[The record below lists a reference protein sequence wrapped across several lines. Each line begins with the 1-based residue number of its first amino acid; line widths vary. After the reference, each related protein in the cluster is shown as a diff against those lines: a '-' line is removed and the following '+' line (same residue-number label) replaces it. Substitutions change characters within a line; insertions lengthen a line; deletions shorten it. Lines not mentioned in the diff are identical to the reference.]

1 MMEKKELENR
11 KLEQKEGLCSYYENV
26 KSKQNVVVKLED
38 FVRAIRSD
46 RWKQRVEEF
55 RQKEAAGDKG
65 GANAIKNK
73 MPGLIVAGVCEGSH
87 SKVSFRCFSGY
98 LMIDIDHYVG
108 IIRQLLDRLEQL
120 PWTKAGWVS
129 ISGEGVKVIIR
140 IETFTQYEYEQLA
153 YPIVARYISRLLE
166 LPVDM
171 HCKDLSRTCY
181 ASYDPSAFYKE
192 TCEAFPWRDEVEAF
206 LAEQDEAKKATGA
219 KQHQPEVESTA
230 GGLVRNFLERYIERH
245 PYVRYHR
252 HDFQLALG
260 REARRAGMNELEF
273 EELVRL
279 AETRLAMPDCDA
291 PEIRRNLTDAY
302 RFAELNGLEEKPKK
316 GSQGS
321 RVQREPSL
329 REDEQEEASAN
340 NYVMRLSAPFL
351 PDWIFEDLPHLL
363 AEGLTV
369 AKDRRQRD
377 MLFLS
382 MLVNLSA
389 CMPRVKMVYDDTDIY
404 PHLFLTV
411 IASSASGKG
420 IMAHAARLART
431 VHDLLKEEQTRMN
444 RQYEEDLLLWEQEE
458 F

>member
-230 GGLVRNFLERYIERH
+230 GGLVRNFWN
-245 PYVRYHR
+245 
-252 HDFQLALG
+252 A
-260 REARRAGMNELEF
+260 
-273 EELVRL
+273 
-279 AETRLAMPDCDA
+279 T
-291 PEIRRNLTDAY
+291 
-302 RFAELNGLEEKPKK
+302 
-316 GSQGS
+316 
-321 RVQREPSL
+321 
-329 REDEQEEASAN
+329 
-340 NYVMRLSAPFL
+340 
-351 PDWIFEDLPHLL
+351 
-363 AEGLTV
+363 
-369 AKDRRQRD
+369 
-377 MLFLS
+377 
-382 MLVNLSA
+382 
-389 CMPRVKMVYDDTDIY
+389 
-404 PHLFLTV
+404 
-411 IASSASGKG
+411 SSG
-420 IMAHAARLART
+420 ILMYGITATISSWLWGARLGGQA
-431 VHDLLKEEQTRMN
+431 
-444 RQYEEDLLLWEQEE
+444 
-458 F
+458 